1 MDQIKAR
8 LHAIDRWLK
17 AHRTT
22 RIMRSAVLG
31 FFQHDALQSA
41 GSMAYF
47 SVLSMFQLLVLGVV
61 VLSFVVDQGEARRF
75 IIDQIQSGT
84 PLDADAIGGV
94 IDAVI
99 DSRGGITIVG
109 FVLLLWSA
117 LGVFSALSTGVS
129 RAFSDAPKRGFLAD
143 KLVGLL
149 LLGVTG
155 VLAIGSVAT
164 GVVTGILQEQ
174 AASVLA
180 AIPGGGWA
188 LAGIGLVVPL
198 VLIFIAFLLVYRVV
212 PNRKVTFAEVWPGAL
227 AATLLWTVLRF
238 GFTYYAT
245 GVARYDSA
253 FGPISTAITLLAF
266 LYFASV
272 VVLLGAE
279 FARASAVDDEALAA
293 EAREAALARA
303 GGMPAPALAPS
314 GLAVPVSR
322 RPWKPRTWALMA
334 AAAIAGA
341 ALGRRSKRPPG
352 SR

>member
-8 LHAIDRWLK
+8 LQAIDRWLR

-22 RIMRSAVLG
+22 RIMRSAILG
-31 FFQHDALQSA
+31 FFKHDALQSA

-47 SVLSMFQLLVLGVV
+47 SVLSIFQLLVLAVV
-61 VLSFVVDQGEARRF
+61 VLSLVVDRSDARGF
-75 IIDQIQSGT
+75 VIEQIESGT
-84 PLDADAIGGV
+84 PLDAQVIGGV

-99 DSRGGITIVG
+99 DSRGSITIIG

-117 LGVFSALSTGVS
+117 LGVFSALSTGIS
-129 RAFSDAPKRGFLAD
+129 RAFSDAPQRGFVSG

-155 VLAIGSVAT
+155 LLAVASVAI

-180 AIPGGGWA
+180 DIPGGA
-188 LAGIGLVVPL
+188 LALGAVGFVVPL
-198 VLIFIAFLLVYRVV
+198 LLIFIAFLLIYRVV
-212 PNRKVTFAEVWPGAL
+212 PNRDVSFAEIWPGAL
-227 AATLLWTVLRF
+227 VATLLWTLLRF

-279 FARASAVDDEALAA
+279 FARASAVDDEIQARKARQAA
-293 EAREAALARA
+293 QARA
-303 GGMPAPALAPS
+303 GGTLEPALAPS
-314 GLAVPVSR
+314 GMAVPVEG

-341 ALGRRSKRPPG
+341 ALGRRSRRPPG
-352 SR
+352 TR